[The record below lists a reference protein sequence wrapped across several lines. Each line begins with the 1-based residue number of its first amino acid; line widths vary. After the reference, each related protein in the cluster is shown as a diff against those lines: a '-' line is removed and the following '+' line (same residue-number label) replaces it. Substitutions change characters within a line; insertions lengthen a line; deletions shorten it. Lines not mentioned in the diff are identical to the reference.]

1 MRFVAW
7 HLLSCQKCE
16 YLEEKLTNS
25 RVDVAGSCAQ
35 DCTPRFPLPVDILP
49 CLRPRCQAS
58 CDSKAS
64 GKVSSIWEVAL
75 SGQPGICDALEDLSE
90 LAALLENQPT
100 SGRVWNDPMFVGLM
114 INPVVPKLLS
124 VPRYVNGDDITSVMH
139 EACRIATLLY
149 LDELRRQ
156 FGVYPV
162 PTELRVA
169 KLMTLLT
176 LRAASWRPFQRLLL
190 WVLVIGGINSLTSL
204 SSSWFAH
211 AIGAIYQ
218 ELGLSSWKAASVSL
232 AGLPWNEH
240 VFAAKYAS
248 LRSHM
253 IQYLPLIQ
261 D

>member
-1 MRFVAW
+1 
-7 HLLSCQKCE
+7 
-16 YLEEKLTNS
+16 
-25 RVDVAGSCAQ
+25 
-35 DCTPRFPLPVDILP
+35 
-49 CLRPRCQAS
+49 
-58 CDSKAS
+58 
-64 GKVSSIWEVAL
+64 
-75 SGQPGICDALEDLSE
+75 
-90 LAALLENQPT
+90 
-100 SGRVWNDPMFVGLM
+100 MFVGLM
-114 INPVVPKLLS
+114 INPVVQKLIS

-139 EACRIATLLY
+139 EACRIAALLY

-162 PTELRVA
+162 PTGLRVV

-190 WVLVIGGINSLTSL
+190 WMLVIGGINSLTSP
-204 SSSWFAH
+204 SSSWFVH

-218 ELGLSSWKAASVSL
+218 ELRLSSWKAASTSL
-232 AGLPWNEH
+232 AGLPWNEY

-248 LRSHM
+248 LCSFM